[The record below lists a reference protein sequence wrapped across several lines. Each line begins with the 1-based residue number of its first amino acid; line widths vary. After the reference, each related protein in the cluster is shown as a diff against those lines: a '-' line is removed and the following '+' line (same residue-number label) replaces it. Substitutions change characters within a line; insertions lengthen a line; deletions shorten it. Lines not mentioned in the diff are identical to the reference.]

1 LSRMPVQPVEVRVRV
16 AGIVLQQESI
26 LLVKHRKGDHAY
38 WMLPGG
44 GVDPGETLHEALI
57 REFWEETRV
66 NIEVGDLVLVNDS
79 IAPDHS
85 RHVVN
90 LHFLANI
97 RSGVPGRGDDARI
110 CEVGYLPVE
119 RLPEAPMRPDFGE
132 ALLALIRAGFPGRA
146 PYLGCLWRDE

>member
-1 LSRMPVQPVEVRVRV
+1 MPVQPVEVRVRV
-16 AGIVLQQESI
+16 AGIVLEQDSI
-26 LLVKHRKGDHAY
+26 LLVKHRKGEHSY

-44 GVDPGETLHEALI
+44 GVNPGETLHDALI

-90 LHFLANI
+90 LHFLARI
-97 RSGVPGRGDDARI
+97 ASGVPATGEDERI
-110 CEVGYLPVE
+110 CEVAYLPIGM
-119 RLPEAPMRPDFGE
+119 LPEAPMRPDFGE
-132 ALLALIRAGFPGRA
+132 ALLALIRDGFPGRA
-146 PYLGCLWRDE
+146 PYLGSLWRED